1 MLYKDFKVKR
11 PGGTKLQKGYVY
23 HVLEVKW
30 NKEKK
35 YATDKRV
42 NIGKMIDDEY
52 MIPNDAYKLY
62 YPDDSFE
69 LSEPPV
75 FNDTLKIGST
85 LLIRKLLELCG
96 LDELINTIHHDYYA
110 DIINLISYIVINET
124 TRFQYYPYFSKD
136 HSIIG
141 NSVRSDSYISKLLK
155 DISEKQID
163 LFIKAWN
170 TVNSD
175 IEDIYINY
183 DSTNMNTS
191 SKGITLAEYGHPKVD
206 EELPQVNISYAT
218 SASDSKP
225 LFYEIYPGS
234 IIDNSQFM
242 YMLNKASEY
251 GYKNIGFILD
261 RGYYS
266 QANIN
271 FLDRNK
277 HEFIMMIKNSNP
289 LLKKEYLGFEDDINH
304 FISGHNVF
312 GKTIKAK
319 LNENDKKNRFYNIY
333 YSDDLKLSDKYDITS
348 KVELYTGEL
357 DELLSSKKPVT
368 KDGLSKYEEFFKL
381 SFDIN
386 GYFKGYKLD
395 FKTIN
400 EKMSKCGYFMIISSK
415 DLGAKKILD
424 VYRNRD
430 SVEKIFRALKSS
442 LDYEHFRVHSDSSL
456 KTKTHITF
464 IASIVRNEI
473 HRKLIP
479 LYSDNR
485 KIYTVT
491 NCLYELDNITTT
503 LNSRDIY
510 IRKYGLTAR
519 QKKILKQFGLSEK
532 DIDLEIQRINRSL
545 NKI

>member
-11 PGGTKLQKGYVY
+11 PSGTKLQKGYVY

-30 NKEKK
+30 NKDKK
-35 YATDKRV
+35 YATDKRI

-62 YPDDSFE
+62 YPETIFE
-69 LSEPPV
+69 LGEPPL

-85 LLIRKLLELCG
+85 MLIRKLLESSE
-96 LDELINTIHHDYYA
+96 LDNLINTVHHDYYS

-124 TRFQYYPYFSKD
+124 TKFQYYPYFSKD

-141 NSVRSDSYISKLLK
+141 NSIRSDSYISKLLK
-155 DISEKQID
+155 DISEKEID

-170 TVNSD
+170 TINCD
-175 IEDIYINY
+175 IKDIYINY

-191 SKGITLAEYGHPKVD
+191 AKGITLAEYGHPKVD

-218 SASDSKP
+218 SALDSKP

-234 IIDNSQFM
+234 IIDNSQFT

-266 QANIN
+266 QTNIN
-271 FLDRNK
+271 FLDKNK
-277 HEFIMMIKNSNP
+277 YEFIMMIKNSNP

-304 FISGHNVF
+304 FINNHNVF

-319 LNENDKKNRFYNIY
+319 LNENDKKTRYFNIY

-348 KVELYTGEL
+348 KVELYTNEL
-357 DELLSSKKPVT
+357 DEILSSKKLIT
-368 KDGLSKYEEFFKL
+368 KDGLTKYEDFFKL
-381 SFDIN
+381 SYDTN

-395 FKTIN
+395 SKKIN
-400 EKMSKCGYFMIISSK
+400 DKLSKCGYFMIISSK
-415 DLGAKKILD
+415 DLSAKKILD
-424 VYRNRD
+424 IYRNRD

-456 KTKTHITF
+456 KAKTHITF
-464 IASIVRNEI
+464 IASIIRNEI
-473 HRKLIP
+473 HQKLLT
-479 LYSDNR
+479 LYEENR
-485 KIYTVT
+485 KSYTVT

-510 IRKYGLTAR
+510 IRKYGLTAK
-519 QKKILKQFGLSEK
+519 QKKILKQFKLSEK
-532 DIDLEIQRINRSL
+532 DIDLEIQRINKSL

>member
-11 PGGTKLQKGYVY
+11 PSGTKLQKGYVY

-30 NKEKK
+30 NKDKK
-35 YATDKRV
+35 YATDKRI

-52 MIPNDAYKLY
+52 MIPNDAYRLY
-62 YPDDSFE
+62 YPEESFE
-69 LSEPPV
+69 LGEPPL

-85 LLIRKLLELCG
+85 MLIRKLLESSE
-96 LDELINTIHHDYYA
+96 LDNLINTVHNDYYA

-124 TRFQYYPYFSKD
+124 TKFQYYPYFSKD

-141 NSVRSDSYISKLLK
+141 NSIRSDSYISKLLK
-155 DISEKQID
+155 DISDKEID

-170 TVNSD
+170 TINSD
-175 IEDIYINY
+175 IKDIYINY

-191 SKGITLAEYGHPKVD
+191 AKGISLAEYGHPKVD

-218 SASDSKP
+218 SAIDSKP

-234 IIDNSQFM
+234 IIDNSQFT

-266 QANIN
+266 QSNIN
-271 FLDRNK
+271 YLDRNK

-304 FISGHNVF
+304 FINNHNVF

-319 LNENDKKNRFYNIY
+319 LNENDKKTKYFNIY

-348 KVELYTGEL
+348 KVELYTNEL
-357 DELLSSKKPVT
+357 DEIISSKKLIT
-368 KDGLSKYEEFFKL
+368 KDGLTKYNDFFKL
-381 SFDIN
+381 SYDKY

-395 FKTIN
+395 SKKVN
-400 EKMSKCGYFMIISSK
+400 DKLSKCGYFIIISSK

-424 VYRNRD
+424 IYRNRD

-456 KTKTHITF
+456 KVKTHITF
-464 IASIVRNEI
+464 IASIIRNEI
-473 HRKLIP
+473 HQKLLP
-479 LYSDNR
+479 LYEENR
-485 KIYTVT
+485 KSYTVT

-510 IRKYGLTAR
+510 IRKYGLTAK
-519 QKKILKQFGLSEK
+519 QKKILKQFKLSEK
-532 DIDLEIQRINRSL
+532 DIDLEVQRINKSL

>member
-11 PGGTKLQKGYVY
+11 PSGTKLQKGYVY

-30 NKEKK
+30 NKDKK
-35 YATDKRV
+35 YATDKRI

-62 YPDDSFE
+62 YPETIFE
-69 LSEPPV
+69 LGEPPL

-85 LLIRKLLELCG
+85 MLIRKLLESSE
-96 LDELINTIHHDYYA
+96 LDNLINTVHHDYYS

-124 TRFQYYPYFSKD
+124 TKFQYYPYFSKD

-141 NSVRSDSYISKLLK
+141 NSIRSDSYISKLLK
-155 DISEKQID
+155 DISEKEID

-170 TVNSD
+170 TINCD
-175 IEDIYINY
+175 IKDIYINY

-191 SKGITLAEYGHPKVD
+191 AKGITLAEYGHPKVD

-218 SASDSKP
+218 SALDSKP

-234 IIDNSQFM
+234 IIDNSQFT

-266 QANIN
+266 QTNIN

-277 HEFIMMIKNSNP
+277 YEFIMMIKNSNP

-304 FISGHNVF
+304 FINNHNVF

-319 LNENDKKNRFYNIY
+319 LNENDKKTRYFNIY

-348 KVELYTGEL
+348 KVELYTNEL
-357 DELLSSKKPVT
+357 DEILSSKKLIT
-368 KDGLSKYEEFFKL
+368 KDGLTKYEDFFKL
-381 SFDIN
+381 SYDIN

-395 FKTIN
+395 SKKIN
-400 EKMSKCGYFMIISSK
+400 DKLSKCGYFMIISSK
-415 DLGAKKILD
+415 DLSAKKILD
-424 VYRNRD
+424 IYRNRD

-456 KTKTHITF
+456 KAKTHITF
-464 IASIVRNEI
+464 IASIIRNEI
-473 HRKLIP
+473 HQKLLT
-479 LYSDNR
+479 LYEENR
-485 KIYTVT
+485 KSYTVT

-510 IRKYGLTAR
+510 IRKYGLTAK
-519 QKKILKQFGLSEK
+519 QKKILKQFKLSEK
-532 DIDLEIQRINRSL
+532 DIDLEIQRINKSL